1 MGKDREGGSK
11 SAKKGA
17 SRLSLLLA
25 LLLIAVAGSLAALI
39 FHGADRLG
47 RIESRNDM
55 EGVLNALLGGLRD
68 HESFASIIEASK
80 ELQAKIAGLGVYA
93 ADGSLMDSWGRVP
106 DSSLAETAA
115 ASSGVEDNRG
125 RRYIERD
132 REGTVVLLI
141 RTSRL
146 WPPPPPKSARRGPE
160 PPPDRGGF
168 FDILKRSEFI
178 HLELRQPDWFR
189 GKRLRAVL
197 FPASLAGIAA
207 LVLGIRRLIAR
218 NAEYRADLE
227 AQRNLVVLGTAA
239 STLAHEIKNPLLAI
253 RLQTSL
259 LARSLP
265 GERPPEL
272 DVIDAEV
279 ERLGTLSRRVGDF
292 LRDPR
297 GEPLPMSLVE
307 ALDATTLRL
316 LGRGSGLPAA
326 NRDQLVYVDAERLRS
341 ILENLLRNA
350 LESGGPEGEIAA
362 RLGREGDGLVLEIL
376 DRGRGLGGIE
386 AERLFDPF
394 FTTKSSGSGI
404 GLAISRR
411 FARAAGGDV
420 RLESREGGGARS
432 ILILPAAP
440 GPRRS
445 AEGLS
450 S

>member
-1 MGKDREGGSK
+1 MAKDREGGNK
-11 SAKKGA
+11 PTKKGA

-25 LLLIAVAGSLAALI
+25 LLVIAIAGALATLI
-39 FHGADRLG
+39 FHGADKLG

-93 ADGSLMDSWGRVP
+93 ADGSLLDSWGRVP
-106 DSSLAETAA
+106 PSSLSETAA
-115 ASSGVEDNRG
+115 AGTETEDNRG

-168 FDILKRSEFI
+168 FEILKRSEFI

-189 GKRLRAVL
+189 GKRLRSFL

-259 LARSLP
+259 LARSFP
-265 GERPPEL
+265 GEKPPEL

-279 ERLGTLSRRVGDF
+279 ERLGALSRRVGDF

-297 GEPLPMSLVE
+297 GRPVPLSLAE
-307 ALDATTLRL
+307 AAGETARRL
-316 LGRGSGLPAA
+316 LGRDPGIATKIK
-326 NRDQLVYVDAERLRS
+326 DQLVVVDPERLRS

-350 LESGGPEGEIAA
+350 LESGGPEAEIGIS
-362 RLGREGDGLVLEIL
+362 LGREGDRLVLEIL
-376 DRGRGLGGIE
+376 DRGRGLGGVE

-394 FTTKSSGSGI
+394 YTTKSSGSGI

-411 FARAAGGDV
+411 FARAADGEV
-420 RLESREGGGARS
+420 RLETREGGGVRS
-432 ILILPAAP
+432 VLLLPVSS
-440 GPRRS
+440 GPRRPAEEGS
-445 AEGLS
+445 A
-450 S
+450 